1 MTIIKL
7 TVTNDNVLRRLS
19 GKLAL
24 TTLASIVI
32 TSALDGDTVI
42 TSVEVAV
49 FDEDAVT

>member
-1 MTIIKL
+1 MTVIKL

-24 TTLASIVI
+24 TTLSGIVI
-32 TSALDGDTVI
+32 ASALNGDTVV
-42 TSVEVAV
+42 TSVKVAV